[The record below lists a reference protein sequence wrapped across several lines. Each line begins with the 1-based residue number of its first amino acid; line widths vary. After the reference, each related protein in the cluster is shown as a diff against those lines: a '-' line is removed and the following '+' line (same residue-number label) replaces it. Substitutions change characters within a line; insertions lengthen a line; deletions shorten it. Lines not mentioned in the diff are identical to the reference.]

1 MSQDAFSNRLDRE
14 RDERIQEEARMA
26 NDLQA
31 DYPEMT
37 RTEALKIA
45 ARMVAMLKLIPPL

>member
-1 MSQDAFSNRLDRE
+1 VVIQDTFTNRLDRE

-31 DYPEMT
+31 DHPDMT

-45 ARMVAMLKLIPPL
+45 ARIVARLNSTV